1 MTDVWSLVPLA
12 EVLTRSEEQLEIQP
26 DQQYRQVTVRLWGSG
41 VVLRY
46 EVSGTRISARKRRV
60 VRSQQFIL
68 SPIDAR
74 NGAFGLVPDFLDGAI
89 VSNDFPSFE
98 INKQRLEPRFL
109 EWMSKTR

>member
-68 SPIDAR
+68 Y
-74 NGAFGLVPDFLDGAI
+74 GAI